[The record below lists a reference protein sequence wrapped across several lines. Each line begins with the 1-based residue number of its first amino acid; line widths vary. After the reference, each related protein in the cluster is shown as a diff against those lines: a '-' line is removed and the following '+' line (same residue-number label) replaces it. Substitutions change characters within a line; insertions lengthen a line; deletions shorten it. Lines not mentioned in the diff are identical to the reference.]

1 MGQYLHMGLCNRIV
15 IEKERM
21 AKLNVSIEIV
31 IKALNSVIDMSL
43 FELGEPE
50 EQYVFTIKESIV
62 LEQLY
67 QFLQLQFSL
76 YNQQD
81 PYKGCFNK
89 ILTAVAEISSL
100 HDIEELAKTKSFPCF
115 QKQVINDEIL
125 INEWHWL
132 KVEYEMWIMFVEGKL
147 FMETY
152 NNFLR
157 FIEKQVRVSS
167 EKWLISGAFRCF
179 ID

>member
-1 MGQYLHMGLCNRIV
+1 LGQYLHMGLCNRIV
-15 IEKERM
+15 IGKERM

-50 EQYVFTIKESIV
+50 DHYVFTIKESIV

-67 QFLQLQFSL
+67 QFLRVQFSL

-81 PYKGCFNK
+81 SYKRCFNEV
-89 ILTAVAEISSL
+89 LTAVAEISSL
-100 HDIEELAKTKSFPCF
+100 QDVEELVNKKSFPCF
-115 QKQVINDEIL
+115 QRNVINEEIL
-125 INEWHWL
+125 VNEWYWL
-132 KVEYEMWIMFVEGKL
+132 KVEYDMWIMFVEGKL

-157 FIEKQVRVSS
+157 FLEKQVRVSS
-167 EKWLISGAFRCF
+167 EKWSISGAFRCF